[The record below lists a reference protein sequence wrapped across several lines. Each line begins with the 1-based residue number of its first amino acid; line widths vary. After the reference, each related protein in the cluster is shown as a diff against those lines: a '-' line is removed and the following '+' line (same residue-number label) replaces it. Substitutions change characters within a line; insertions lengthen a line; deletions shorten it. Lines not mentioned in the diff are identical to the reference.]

1 MRQEN
6 GAPVFFFKSKSRSIF
21 RFAQKSQPRSTKILI
36 SCVLKVTEQSGVS
49 LEIPNCPCFFWR
61 VPPFLKVTQQYG
73 FFADFKPLS
82 NIVFIA
88 IFARKVNVISIRGD
102 TPRGVSERSHSFTT
116 KTKSRSYRFAVE
128 TSAQNKKT
136 ICFAT

>member
-1 MRQEN
+1 MCQKN
-6 GAPVFFFKSKSRSIF
+6 GAPVFFQSREAE
-21 RFAQKSQPRSTKILI
+21 RFFVLRTKILI

-88 IFARKVNVISIRGD
+88 IFAQKVNVISIVGD
-102 TPRGVSERSHSFTT
+102 TPGG
-116 KTKSRSYRFAVE
+116 
-128 TSAQNKKT
+128 
-136 ICFAT
+136 